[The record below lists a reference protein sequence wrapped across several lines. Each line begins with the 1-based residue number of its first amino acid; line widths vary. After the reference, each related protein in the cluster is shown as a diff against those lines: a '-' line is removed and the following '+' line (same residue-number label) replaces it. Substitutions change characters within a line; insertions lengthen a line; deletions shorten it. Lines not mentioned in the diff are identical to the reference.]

1 MDTIDSEDPLMDEYL
16 DDDFEETRPVYDE
29 DFMEEDLLE
38 DEFVESI
45 SDEYDE
51 DSLND
56 EGFYIEGIDHDEDSF
71 SSTNGFDLDDYD
83 D

>member
-1 MDTIDSEDPLMDEYL
+1 MDTIDPDDPLMDEY
-16 DDDFEETRPVYDE
+16 
-29 DFMEEDLLE
+29 LE

-51 DSLND
+51 ESLND
-56 EGFYIEGIDHDEDSF
+56 EGFHIEGVDQDEDSF